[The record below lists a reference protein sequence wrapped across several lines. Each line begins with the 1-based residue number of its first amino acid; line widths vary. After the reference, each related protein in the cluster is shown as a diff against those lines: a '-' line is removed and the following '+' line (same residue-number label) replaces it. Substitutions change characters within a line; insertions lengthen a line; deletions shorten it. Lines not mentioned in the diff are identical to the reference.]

1 MKPFLIFGLASLC
14 IVSQPVHAATL
25 TSLLAGD
32 ILTEGDVQFS
42 NFTFEDFDEFKSGPF
57 PRDFIPDPDEIT
69 VTTSATS
76 STTTLKLEFD
86 PDVLVSS
93 DGAIFAFFIDFDVAI
108 SGGSSHT
115 LTGLTLGAGDLSATG
130 DAFAEVLF
138 FDAETGGNLVA
149 EIFEDTIFGSEIE
162 GNASFDPSLSSL
174 SLFGTIEGETNTS
187 GSTAGLSTFA
197 LTFGLDGTPPVTPP
211 VTPIP
216 LPASLPLILA
226 GLGSLVFLRRRHSV

>member
-25 TSLLAGD
+25 KSLVDGH
-32 ILTEGDVQFS
+32 ILTEGDVQFK
-42 NFTFEDFDEFKSGPF
+42 NFAFKDFDEFKSGPF
-57 PRDFIPDPDEIT
+57 SGDFIPDPNEIT

-76 STTTLKLEFD
+76 STTTLKFDFD
-86 PDVLVSS
+86 PDILVSS

-108 SGGSSHT
+108 SGGSSRT
-115 LTGLTLGAGDLSATG
+115 LTGLTLGDGDLSATG

-149 EIFEDTIFGSEIE
+149 EIFEDTMFGSEIE

-174 SLFGTIEGETNTS
+174 SLFGTIEGEA
-187 GSTAGLSTFA
+187 GSSDISSGLSTFA
-197 LTFGLDGTPPVTPP
+197 LTFDLDGTRPITPV
-211 VTPIP
+211 P

-226 GLGSLVFLRRRHSV
+226 GLGSLVFLRRRKRV